1 MKDKIKILYLYSEL
15 VGYQIPILNEY
26 VTKYNAD
33 VHVISWDKKKIKP
46 YVPEAIDGVT
56 YYKRSDYTNKQILSL
71 TLNINPN
78 IIYISGWM
86 DKGYLYVTKR
96 MKIKNVPIVTA
107 FDDIWKGT
115 LRQKI
120 GAFIFPFYFR
130 KFFTHA
136 WVAGAYQFEF
146 AKKMG
151 FKNREIV
158 YDMLSADT
166 SQFTCDVNLLRKK
179 TIQKSFLY
187 VGNFRKVKGVDI
199 LIEAFEIY
207 QKKYNGDW
215 NLICV
220 GNGELEPLVN
230 NSSRVKLFP
239 FSTSK
244 EIIEISKN
252 ADVFVL
258 PSRNDQWGV
267 VVHEFACLGMPLLLA
282 ENVGAKTS
290 FFINGFN
297 GYEFND
303 NSAEELAKQ
312 MSRFEK
318 INNVDLIIMGE
329 NSYSLSKKINVATSA
344 ANFISIL
351 TQYNG

>member
-1 MKDKIKILYLYSEL
+1 MIDKIKILYLYSEL
-15 VGYQIPILNEY
+15 VGYQIPILKEY
-26 VTKYNAD
+26 VSQYNAE
-33 VHVISWDKKKIKP
+33 VHVMSWDKKKIKP
-46 YVPEAIDGVT
+46 YVPELIEGVT
-56 YYKRSDYTNKQILSL
+56 YYKRSEYNNEQILSL
-71 TLNINPN
+71 TLDINPD

-96 MKIKNVPIVTA
+96 MKKQNVPIVTA

-115 LRQKI
+115 LRQKV
-120 GAFIFPFYFR
+120 GAFIFPFYFK

-158 YDMLSADT
+158 FDMLSADT
-166 SQFTCDVNLLRKK
+166 SQFKYDANSLRKEN
-179 TIQKSFLY
+179 TQKSFLY

-199 LIEAFEIY
+199 LINAFEIY
-207 QKKYNGDW
+207 KSKYNGTW

-220 GNGELEPLVN
+220 GNGELEPSLKEC
-230 NSSRVKLFP
+230 SRVKLFP

-252 ADVFVL
+252 ANVFIL

-282 ENVGAKTS
+282 ENVGAKAS

-297 GYEFND
+297 GYGFNND
-303 NSAEELAKQ
+303 SAEELAKQ
-312 MSRFEK
+312 MYRFEK
-318 INNVDLIIMGE
+318 LDNNELLSMGE
-329 NSYSLSKKINVATSA
+329 NSYALSKKINVATSA

-351 TQYNG
+351 KQYNG